1 MKSSSEKVFYETHSH
16 INWLTGIIVLVPF
29 ILTALIILIVLVSLG
44 YLLKSSSKEFVVELK
59 ETLAKR
65 KENRKE

>member
-1 MKSSSEKVFYETHSH
+1 M
-16 INWLTGIIVLVPF
+16 PF
-29 ILTALIILIVLVSLG
+29 ILTALVILIVLVSLG

-65 KENRKE
+65 NENRLE